1 LSLAIGSKLGPYE
14 ILAPLG
20 AGGMGE
26 VYRARDTKLNR
37 DVAIKVLLPA
47 VANDPDRLARFG
59 REAQVLASLNHPNI
73 AHIYGI
79 EDAAIIMELV
89 EGEDLAQRIARGPI
103 PLDEALP
110 IARQIAEALE
120 AAHDHGIIHRDLK
133 HANIKVRPDGTVKVL
148 DFGLAK
154 AVDPIAGSSAA
165 AMNSPTLSIH
175 ATQAGIILGTAAY
188 MSPEQ
193 AKGKAVDRRADIWA
207 FGAVLFEMLT
217 GKRAFAGD
225 DISDTLVSVLRD
237 DPEWSALPSD
247 TPPGVVQAIHVCLR
261 KDPKQRVRDISAV
274 RLSMEGAFDT
284 TQMRA
289 LPPSRLGESWS
300 TKRFWPMAV
309 MMLLAGGALA
319 TGITWMLMR
328 STPQAGHPV
337 RFKIT
342 PTEGALGI
350 LGGDRDLAISPD
362 GTRVAY
368 VIGDGPTAVLYVRA
382 LDQLAPTRLQGITGA
397 RAPFFSPDNQWIG
410 FFNGR
415 AGGAFE
421 LKKVLMTG
429 GPSIVISRI
438 AGTVV
443 GSGWAEVVGAN
454 WAEDDTIVFATTD
467 RATGLMRVPAG
478 GGDSAVLTRPDPTR
492 ELDHVLPFVLPGGK
506 AVVFTSVSAGSA
518 FNTYNIA
525 GLDLTTGQH
534 RILIRGASHAEYV
547 APGSGAGPGY
557 LVYAAAGTL
566 SAVRFDPAHLAVL
579 SSPVPLVERVV
590 GKTNGTMEFQTSRTG
605 TLVYVEGGTG
615 QQGLG
620 DRTLAWLDRQGT
632 ETAIAA
638 PPRAYVYPRLSPD
651 GAKIALDIRDQEQD
665 IWTWDVARG
674 LLTRLTLHPE
684 PDTYPVWTPDGRRII
699 FTAAHGVQGELFV
712 QPADGTGSAQ
722 PLMPGAANLAG
733 YSMTP
738 DGQTLVARE
747 GLFSVRRDLTL
758 IKLKPTPHTE
768 PLLHAAFY
776 EENAEFS
783 PDGRWLAYQT
793 NESGQS
799 EIYVRPF
806 PQIESGRWQVSTGGG
821 RQPMWSRNGRELF
834 YVDMKTQS
842 LVVAAVQT
850 TATFGSATPVRV
862 LDMRPYFASP
872 LGRPFDVSVDGKSFL
887 MIKNARTAADG
898 LASLVPEMTV
908 VLNWREELA
917 ARVPLGQ

>member
-1 LSLAIGSKLGPYE
+1 
-14 ILAPLG
+14 
-20 AGGMGE
+20 MGE

-37 DVAIKVLLPA
+37 DVAIKVLLPS
-47 VANDPDRLARFG
+47 VANDPDRLARFS

-73 AHIYGI
+73 AHIYGV
-79 EDAAIIMELV
+79 EEANGVTALVMELV
-89 EGEDLAQRIARGPI
+89 EGEDLSQRIARGPMPI
-103 PLDEALP
+103 DEALP
-110 IARQIAEALE
+110 IAQQLAEALE
-120 AAHDHGIIHRDLK
+120 AAHELGVIHRDLK
-133 HANIKVRPDGTVKVL
+133 PANIKVRPDGTVKVL

-154 AVDPIAGSSAA
+154 AVDPTAGSSAT

-175 ATQAGIILGTAAY
+175 ATEAGIILGTAAY

-237 DPEWSALPSD
+237 EPEWSALPAD
-247 TPPGVVQAIHVCLR
+247 TPPGVVQALHVCLR

-274 RLSMEGAFDT
+274 RLAMEGAFDT
-284 TQMRA
+284 VPMRPLTTA
-289 LPPSRLGESWS
+289 PFAESRSA
-300 TKRFWPMAV
+300 KRPWLMAA
-309 MMLLAGGALA
+309 MMLLVGGALA

-350 LGGDRDLAISPD
+350 LGSDRDLAISPD
-362 GTRVAY
+362 GTRLAY
-368 VIGDGPTAVLYVRA
+368 VIGDGPTAALYVRA
-382 LDQLAPTRLQGITGA
+382 LDQLAPTQLQGTAGA

-410 FFNGR
+410 FFNGSVN
-415 AGGAFE
+415 GGFE

-438 AGTVV
+438 VGSVV
-443 GSGWAEVVGAN
+443 GSNWAEVVGAS

-478 GGDSAVLTRPDPTR
+478 GGDSAVLTRPDQAR
-492 ELDHVLPFVLPGGK
+492 SELDHVLPFVLPGGK
-506 AVVFTSVSAGSA
+506 AVVFTSVNAGSA
-518 FNTYNIA
+518 ANTYDIA
-525 GLDLTTGQH
+525 ALDLTTGQH
-534 RILIRGASHAEYV
+534 RILIRGASHSEYV

-557 LVYAAAGTL
+557 LVYAAAGAL
-566 SAVRFDPAHLAVL
+566 SAVRFDPARLAVL
-579 SSPVPLVERVV
+579 SGPVPLVERVL
-590 GKTNGTMEFQTSRTG
+590 GKSNGTTEFQTSRTG
-605 TLVYVEGGTG
+605 TLIYVEGTTG

-620 DRTLAWLDRQGT
+620 DRTLAWVDRQGT

-638 PPRAYVYPRLSPD
+638 PPRSYVYPRLAPD
-651 GAKIALDIRDQEQD
+651 GGKIALDVRDQEQD
-665 IWTWDVARG
+665 IWTWDVVRG

-699 FTAAHGVQGELFV
+699 FTANRGVPGGLFV
-712 QPADGTGSAQ
+712 QSADGTGSAE
-722 PLMPGAANLAG
+722 PLVPGTSNLAG

-738 DGQTLVARE
+738 DGKTLVARE

-758 IKLKPTPHTE
+758 IKLEPTPHTE
-768 PLLHAAFY
+768 PLLHASFY

-842 LVVAAVQT
+842 LMAAAVQA
-850 TATFGSATPVRV
+850 TATFASATPVRV
-862 LDMRPYFASP
+862 LDMRPYFVSP
-872 LGRPFDVSVDGKSFL
+872 LGRPFDVSLDGKSFL
-887 MIKNARTAADG
+887 MIKNARTAAEASGRYIPLVVENG
-898 LASLVPEMTV
+898 LTSLAPEMTV

-917 ARVPLGQ
+917 KRVPLGK